1 MSAYILEKFCIIS
14 FLFSSITF
22 NVNCGQPNSKE
33 TPMDDT
39 TKSDPEKKDPEKKD
53 PEKKDTQG
61 NDTVKIQGCQ
71 DMIKMKAGSI
81 VELKLEAVPG
91 SGYQWLL
98 KDPSQLLE
106 LLDADNLKFTTAET
120 EKPTPGKSGHQILHF
135 KAIKKGNET
144 IKLEYK
150 RTWEKEVTDNCV
162 MKVEV
167 N

>member
-22 NVNCGQPNSKE
+22 GVNCAEPKSKE
-33 TPMDDT
+33 AAMDNT
-39 TKSDPEKKDPEKKD
+39 TKSDPEKKDP
-53 PEKKDTQG
+53 PG

-71 DMIKMKAGSI
+71 DMINVKAGSI

-120 EKPTPGKSGHQILHF
+120 EKPTPGKPGHQVLHF

-150 RTWEKEVTDNCV
+150 RTWEKEVSNNCV